1 MSVPQTPTPHQPLMV
16 QAPVRALD
24 PDGAAVITG
33 GTTGFAIASL
43 ACWIGWED
51 LAARGDGWYLGV
63 ALTGLGLG
71 VVAGLFAWTRSHQR
85 RRGAVTADGEPQ
97 GETGAARGES
107 VE

>member
-33 GTTGFAIASL
+33 GTAGFAIASL
-43 ACWIGWED
+43 ACWVGWED

-71 VVAGLFAWTRSHQR
+71 VVAGPDGGTNSEGFEVGLGVPPGVLTRVLLSLIHI
-85 RRGAVTADGEPQ
+85 
-97 GETGAARGES
+97 
-107 VE
+107 